1 MKIILLTGCAGFIG
15 FHTAKKLCDKN
26 IFVIGV
32 DNLDPYYDVELKK
45 ERIKFLKKYYKNK
58 FKFLN
63 LDINDL
69 KILKKIKKNKIDYII
84 HLAAQAGVRHSIK
97 NPDKYFDNN
106 IKGFYNILKTAVD
119 KKVKHFIYASSS
131 SVYGN
136 NNSNPS
142 KEINN
147 TDKPLSFYAA
157 SKKCNEVMAYSFSNI
172 YKIPTTGLRFFT
184 VFGPYGRPDM
194 ALFKF
199 TKKIINNRSIE
210 LFNNGNHV
218 RDFTYIDDIV
228 DGLYK
233 ITNTIPKTDIPYEI
247 INIGSG
253 KPRTLN
259 YFLKIIE
266 KVLKKKSKKKY
277 LVYQKGDVLKTSAD
291 ISYLK
296 KKINFKTNIDF
307 EIGIKNFI
315 EWYKKFYI

>member
-15 FHTAKKLCDKN
+15 FHATKKLCGKN

-32 DNLDPYYDVELKK
+32 DNLDSYYDVELKK

-63 LDINDL
+63 LDINDFR
-69 KILKKIKKNKIDYII
+69 ILKKIKNNKIDYIV

-106 IKGFYNILKTAVD
+106 IRGFYNILKIAVD

-136 NNSNPS
+136 NNSYPS

-199 TKKIINNRSIE
+199 TKKIINNKSID

-228 DGLYK
+228 NGLYK
-233 ITNTIPKTDIPYEI
+233 IITKIPKTDIPYEI

-259 YFLKIIE
+259 YFLKMIE
-266 KVLKKKSKKKY
+266 KVLSKKSNKKY
-277 LVYQKGDVLKTSAD
+277 LEYQKGDVLKTSAD
-291 ISYLK
+291 ISKLK
-296 KKINFKTNIDF
+296 KKINFKTNINF
-307 EIGIKNFI
+307 EDGIKNFI
-315 EWYKKFYI
+315 KWYKKFYS

>member
-15 FHTAKKLCDKN
+15 FHATKKLCGKN

-32 DNLDPYYDVELKK
+32 DNLDSYYDVELKK

-63 LDINDL
+63 LDINDFR
-69 KILKKIKKNKIDYII
+69 ILKKIKNNKIDYIV
-84 HLAAQAGVRHSIK
+84 HLAAQAGVRNSIK

-106 IKGFYNILKTAVD
+106 IKGFYNMLKTAVD
-119 KKVKHFIYASSS
+119 KKVKHFVYASSS

-136 NNSNPS
+136 NNSYPS

-199 TKKIINNRSIE
+199 TKKIINNKSID

-228 DGLYK
+228 NGIYK
-233 ITNTIPKTDIPYEI
+233 IITKIPKTDIPYEI

-266 KVLKKKSKKKY
+266 KVLSKKSKKKY
-277 LVYQKGDVLKTSAD
+277 LEYQKGDVLKTSAD

-307 EIGIKNFI
+307 ELGIKNFI
-315 EWYKKFYI
+315 EWYKKFYT

>member
-15 FHTAKKLCDKN
+15 FHTTKKLCDKN

-32 DNLDPYYDVELKK
+32 DNLDSYYDVELKK

-69 KILKKIKKNKIDYII
+69 KILNKIKNNKIDYII

-106 IKGFYNILKTAVD
+106 IKGFYNMLKAAVD

-136 NNSNPS
+136 NDSYPS

-199 TKKIINNRSIE
+199 TKKIINNKSID

-228 DGLYK
+228 NGIYK
-233 ITNTIPKTDIPYEI
+233 ILTKIPKTDIPYEI

-266 KVLKKKSKKKY
+266 KVLNKKSKKKY
-277 LVYQKGDVLKTSAD
+277 LEYQKGDVLKTSAD
-291 ISYLK
+291 ISKLK
-296 KKINFKTNIDF
+296 KKINFKTNINF
-307 EIGIKNFI
+307 EDGIKNFI
-315 EWYKKFYI
+315 KWYKKFYS

>member
-15 FHTAKKLCDKN
+15 FHATKKLCGKN

-32 DNLDPYYDVELKK
+32 DNLDSYYDVELKK

-63 LDINDL
+63 LDINDFR
-69 KILKKIKKNKIDYII
+69 ILKKIKNNKIDYIV

-106 IKGFYNILKTAVD
+106 IRGFYNILKIAVD
-119 KKVKHFIYASSS
+119 KKVKHYIYASSS

-136 NNSNPS
+136 NNSYPS

-199 TKKIINNRSIE
+199 TKKIINNKSID

-228 DGLYK
+228 NGLYK
-233 ITNTIPKTDIPYEI
+233 IITKIPKTDIPYEI

-259 YFLKIIE
+259 YFLKMIE
-266 KVLKKKSKKKY
+266 KVLSKNSKKKY
-277 LVYQKGDVLKTSAD
+277 LEYQKGDVLKTSAD
-291 ISYLK
+291 ISKLK
-296 KKINFKTNIDF
+296 KKINFKTNINF
-307 EIGIKNFI
+307 EDGIKNFI
-315 EWYKKFYI
+315 KWYKKFYS

>member
-15 FHTAKKLCDKN
+15 FHATKKLCDKN

-32 DNLDPYYDVELKK
+32 DNLDSYYDVELKK

-63 LDINDL
+63 LDINDFR
-69 KILKKIKKNKIDYII
+69 ILKKIKNNKIDYIV

-106 IKGFYNILKTAVD
+106 IRGFYNILKIAVD

-136 NNSNPS
+136 NNSYPS
-142 KEINN
+142 KEIDN

-199 TKKIINNRSIE
+199 TKKIINNKSID

-228 DGLYK
+228 DSLYK
-233 ITNTIPKTDIPYEI
+233 IITKIPKTDIPYEI

-259 YFLKIIE
+259 YFLKMIE
-266 KVLKKKSKKKY
+266 KVLSKKSKKKY
-277 LVYQKGDVLKTSAD
+277 LEYQKGDVLKTSAD
-291 ISYLK
+291 ISKLK
-296 KKINFKTNIDF
+296 KKINFKTNINF
-307 EIGIKNFI
+307 EDSIKNFI
-315 EWYKKFYI
+315 KWYKKFYS

>member
-15 FHTAKKLCDKN
+15 FHATKKLCGKN

-32 DNLDPYYDVELKK
+32 DNLDSYYDVELKK

-63 LDINDL
+63 LDINDFR
-69 KILKKIKKNKIDYII
+69 ILKKIKNNKIDYIV

-106 IKGFYNILKTAVD
+106 IRGFYNILKIAVD

-136 NNSNPS
+136 NNSYPS

-199 TKKIINNRSIE
+199 TKKIINNKSID

-228 DGLYK
+228 NGLYK
-233 ITNTIPKTDIPYEI
+233 IITKIPKTDIPYEI

-259 YFLKIIE
+259 YFLKMIE
-266 KVLKKKSKKKY
+266 KVLSKKSKKKY
-277 LVYQKGDVLKTSAD
+277 LEYQKGDVLKTSAD
-291 ISYLK
+291 ISKLK
-296 KKINFKTNIDF
+296 KKINFKTNINF
-307 EIGIKNFI
+307 EDGIKNFI
-315 EWYKKFYI
+315 KWYKKFYS

>member
-15 FHTAKKLCDKN
+15 FHTTKKLCDKN

-32 DNLDPYYDVELKK
+32 DNLDSYYDVELKK

-69 KILKKIKKNKIDYII
+69 KILNKIKNNKIDYII

-106 IKGFYNILKTAVD
+106 IKGFYNMLKAAVD

-136 NNSNPS
+136 NDSYPS

-199 TKKIINNRSIE
+199 TKKIINNKSID

-228 DGLYK
+228 NGIYK
-233 ITNTIPKTDIPYEI
+233 ILTKIPKTDIPYEI

-266 KVLKKKSKKKY
+266 KVLSKKSKKKY
-277 LVYQKGDVLKTSAD
+277 LEYQKGDVLKTSAD
-291 ISYLK
+291 ISKLK
-296 KKINFKTNIDF
+296 KKINFKTNINF
-307 EIGIKNFI
+307 EDGIKNFI
-315 EWYKKFYI
+315 KWYKKFYS